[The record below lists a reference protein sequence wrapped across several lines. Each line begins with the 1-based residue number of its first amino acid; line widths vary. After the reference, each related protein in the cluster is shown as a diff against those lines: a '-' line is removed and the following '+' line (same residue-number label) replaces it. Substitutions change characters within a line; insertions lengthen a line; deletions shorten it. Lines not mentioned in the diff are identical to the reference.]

1 MIMRRVFRIVVA
13 LVAVALG
20 VNASA
25 QQVTKMRI
33 GTYKQNGDVVIA
45 VASSTLAVDVVV
57 EHEVF
62 TPGIYAR
69 YAQKMLGTRASL
81 VECDEYR
88 VVDASVALMEDNSYM
103 RCGAEMPRVG
113 DTQVVEEQ
121 MLQIDRISSGER
133 STEAAAREA
142 AEQILSLRRTRL
154 DLITGEFG
162 EGVFGA
168 GLQSALE
175 EISRL
180 EREYLELFYG
190 KRSITTLAERFILP
204 VNSEQPSTVI
214 ARFSAESGIVAKD
227 DLSGDIILVKITP
240 SEMTYPQSELKGTVA
255 YRYANNAEVIVALGG
270 DVLARN
276 ILPLYEFGETVMF
289 LQPR

>member
-1 MIMRRVFRIVVA
+1 MRRVLRIVVA

-33 GTYKQNGDVVIA
+33 GTYKQNGNVVIA
-45 VASSTLAVDVVV
+45 EASSTLAVDVVV

-62 TPGIYAR
+62 TPGVYAR

-81 VECDEYR
+81 VERDEYR

-113 DTQVVEEQ
+113 DTQVIEEQ

-270 DVLARN
+270 EVLARN

>member
-1 MIMRRVFRIVVA
+1 MRRVFRIVVA

-33 GTYKQNGDVVIA
+33 GTYKQNGNVVIA
-45 VASSTLAVDVVV
+45 EASSTLAVDVVV

-62 TPGIYAR
+62 TPGVYAR

-81 VECDEYR
+81 VERDEYR

-133 STEAAAREA
+133 NTEAAAREA

-214 ARFSAESGIVAKD
+214 TRFSAESGIVAKD

-240 SEMTYPQSELKGTVA
+240 SEMSYPQSELKGTVA

-270 DVLARN
+270 EVLARN

>member
-1 MIMRRVFRIVVA
+1 MRRVFRIVVA

-45 VASSTLAVDVVV
+45 EASSTLAVDVVV

-81 VECDEYR
+81 VERDEYR

-113 DTQVVEEQ
+113 DTQVLEEQ

-133 STEAAAREA
+133 SIEVAAREA

-168 GLQSALE
+168 GLHSALE

-240 SEMTYPQSELKGTVA
+240 SEMSYPQSELKGTVA

>member
-1 MIMRRVFRIVVA
+1 MRRVFRIVVA

-33 GTYKQNGDVVIA
+33 GTYKQNGNVVIA
-45 VASSTLAVDVVV
+45 EASSTLAVDVVV

-62 TPGIYAR
+62 TPGVYAR

-81 VECDEYR
+81 VERDEYR

-133 STEAAAREA
+133 NTEAAAREA

-240 SEMTYPQSELKGTVA
+240 SEMSYPQSELKGTVA

-270 DVLARN
+270 EVLARN

>member
-1 MIMRRVFRIVVA
+1 MRIVVA

-33 GTYKQNGDVVIA
+33 GAYKQNGNVVIA
-45 VASSTLAVDVVV
+45 EASSTLAVDVVV

-69 YAQKMLGTRASL
+69 YAQKMLGTRAPL
-81 VECDEYR
+81 VERDEYR

-240 SEMTYPQSELKGTVA
+240 SEMSYPQSELKGTVA

-270 DVLARN
+270 EVLARN

>member
-1 MIMRRVFRIVVA
+1 MRRVFRIVVA

-45 VASSTLAVDVVV
+45 EASSTLAVDVVV

-62 TPGIYAR
+62 TPGVYAR

-81 VECDEYR
+81 VERDEYR

-240 SEMTYPQSELKGTVA
+240 SEMSYPQSELKGTVA

-270 DVLARN
+270 EVLARN

>member
-1 MIMRRVFRIVVA
+1 MRIVVA

-45 VASSTLAVDVVV
+45 EASSTLAVDVVV

-81 VECDEYR
+81 VERDEYR

-240 SEMTYPQSELKGTVA
+240 SEMSYPQSELKGTVA

-276 ILPLYEFGETVMF
+276 ILPLYEFGETVIF

>member
-1 MIMRRVFRIVVA
+1 MRIVVA

-45 VASSTLAVDVVV
+45 EASSTLAVDVVV

-81 VECDEYR
+81 VERDEYR

-133 STEAAAREA
+133 NTEAAAREA

-240 SEMTYPQSELKGTVA
+240 SEMSYPQSELKGTVA

-270 DVLARN
+270 EVLARN

>member
-1 MIMRRVFRIVVA
+1 MRRVFRIVVA

-45 VASSTLAVDVVV
+45 EASSTLAVDVVV

-81 VECDEYR
+81 VERDEYR

-113 DTQVVEEQ
+113 DTQVLEEQ

-190 KRSITTLAERFILP
+190 KRSVTTLAERFILP

-270 DVLARN
+270 EVLARN

>member
-1 MIMRRVFRIVVA
+1 MRRVLRIVVA
-13 LVAVALG
+13 LVAVAIG

-33 GTYKQNGDVVIA
+33 GAYKQNGDVVIA
-45 VASSTLAVDVVV
+45 EASSTLAVDVVV

-81 VECDEYR
+81 VERDEYR

-133 STEAAAREA
+133 STEVAAREA

-214 ARFSAESGIVAKD
+214 ARFSAESGVVAKD

-240 SEMTYPQSELKGTVA
+240 SEMSYPQSELKGTVA
-255 YRYANNAEVIVALGG
+255 YRYANNAEVVVALGG

>member
-1 MIMRRVFRIVVA
+1 MKRVFRIVVA

-45 VASSTLAVDVVV
+45 EASSTLAVDVVV

-81 VECDEYR
+81 VERDEYR

-103 RCGAEMPRVG
+103 HCGAEMPRVG

-162 EGVFGA
+162 EGGFGA

-270 DVLARN
+270 EVLARN

>member
-1 MIMRRVFRIVVA
+1 MRRVFRIVVA

-45 VASSTLAVDVVV
+45 EASSTLAVDVVV
-57 EHEVF
+57 EHELF

-81 VECDEYR
+81 VERDEYR

-142 AEQILSLRRTRL
+142 SEQILSLRRTRL

-240 SEMTYPQSELKGTVA
+240 SEMSYPQSELKGTVA

-270 DVLARN
+270 EVLARN

>member
-1 MIMRRVFRIVVA
+1 MRIVVA

-45 VASSTLAVDVVV
+45 EASSTLAVDVVV

-81 VECDEYR
+81 VERDEYR

-214 ARFSAESGIVAKD
+214 TRFSAESGIVAKD

-240 SEMTYPQSELKGTVA
+240 SEMSYPQSELKGTVA

>member
-1 MIMRRVFRIVVA
+1 MRRVFRIVVA

-45 VASSTLAVDVVV
+45 EASSTLAVDVVV

-81 VECDEYR
+81 VERDEYR

-240 SEMTYPQSELKGTVA
+240 SEMSYPQSELKGTVA

-270 DVLARN
+270 EVLARN
-276 ILPLYEFGETVMF
+276 ILPLYEFGETVIF

>member
-1 MIMRRVFRIVVA
+1 MRRVFRIVVA

-45 VASSTLAVDVVV
+45 EASSTLAVDVVV

-81 VECDEYR
+81 VERDEYR

-270 DVLARN
+270 EVLARN
-276 ILPLYEFGETVMF
+276 ILPLYEFGETVIF